1 MLLKR
6 PYSLRIRLFISMM
19 VLVLISAIVIATI
32 TAYRY
37 KNEAELYHQSRLERK
52 ERSIKRHINYIL
64 RRTTYPVN
72 TKNIPLIFKENG
84 RIYELSEIHRMPLI
98 IYDLEGGLML
108 KSNESFTKD
117 TLQQYIPKGVI
128 SRIRNSTDKSHLV
141 SYERE
146 GERFKSLYTYITD
159 NKFKPLAILNL
170 PYVENDDLVKKDIRA
185 FIKSLAEVYV
195 LMLVLCVIVAF
206 VLSNFI
212 TGSIK
217 SISDKIKDTRLGLSN
232 KKIIVDNVSEEIE
245 TLVRA
250 YNSMTDQLEA
260 SAIKL
265 ARSERENAWKEMAR
279 QVAHEIKNPL
289 TPMRLTI
296 QSFERRFDPNDP
308 NIKMKLG
315 EYSETLIQQID
326 TMSTIASAFSDF
338 AKMPKRKDEIL
349 DLNDVVDSVID
360 IFPEQGVSFNPSS
373 QLIHI
378 NFDKLQLVRV
388 VTNLVKNALQAIPAN
403 TRAKILISTR
413 TFEQKAIIEIE
424 DNGTGIETENR
435 DKIFEP
441 NFTTKSSGMGLG
453 LAMVKSIIETYE
465 GTISFE
471 STIGAGTTFK
481 VEIPLSNHK

>member
-1 MLLKR
+1 
-6 PYSLRIRLFISMM
+6 MM
-19 VLVLISAIVIATI
+19 FLVLISAIVIATI

-64 RRTTYPVN
+64 RRTTYPVK
-72 TKNIPLIFKENG
+72 TKNISLIFKENG

-98 IYDLEGGLML
+98 IYDLNGKLLL
-108 KSNESFTKD
+108 KSNESFSKD
-117 TLQQYIPKGVI
+117 SLEQQIPQKVI
-128 SRIRNSTDKSHLV
+128 SEIKNSTNKTHLV
-141 SYERE
+141 SYENE

-170 PYVENDDLVKKDIRA
+170 PYVQNDDLVKKDIRA
-185 FIKSLAEVYV
+185 FIKNLAEVYV
-195 LMLVLCVIVAF
+195 LMLVLSIILAF

-212 TGSIK
+212 TSRLK
-217 SISDKIKDTRLGLSN
+217 AISDKIKKTRLGTSN
-232 KKIIVDNVSEEIE
+232 TKITIDNVSEEIS
-245 TLVRA
+245 TIVRA
-250 YNSMTDQLEA
+250 YNSMVDQLEA

-296 QSFERRFDPNDP
+296 QSFERRFNPEDPK
-308 NIKMKLG
+308 IKTKLG

-349 DLNDVVDSVID
+349 DLNDVIDSVVD
-360 IFPEQGVSFNPSS
+360 IFPEQGVRFQPS
-373 QLIHI
+373 LKPIRI
-378 NFDKLQLVRV
+378 NFDKVQLVRV
-388 VTNLVKNALQAIPAN
+388 VTNLVKNALQAIPSDRQPDIILSTESINN
-403 TRAKILISTR
+403 TAVIRVS
-413 TFEQKAIIEIE
+413 
-424 DNGTGIETENR
+424 DNGSGIDDQNKI
-435 DKIFEP
+435 KIFEP

-453 LAMVKSIIETYE
+453 LAMVKSIIETYD
-465 GTISFE
+465 GQIDFVSN
-471 STIGAGTTFK
+471 IGIGTTFK
-481 VEIPLSNHK
+481 VEIPITYI